1 MELRDAGAGDGQ
13 FDEGAGGVK
22 VTRESH
28 AVVIPLFGAL
38 STDFTDYLQALVDQS
53 FFVVLVDNNPQCLPP
68 RLKQVIG
75 CELLV
80 NSNRGGI
87 AGGLNRGIEF
97 ALQSGISW
105 ITLLDQD
112 SRIPVEQIRQLLE
125 PFALYPGRRL
135 VVGPSIWDQQ
145 RQIRHGRWL
154 PSANAFEKTRLLISS
169 GTTFQARDWPLLGS
183 LHEELFIDF
192 VDHAWCFRAQARGFE
207 LLQHSEVVLKQ
218 QFGVVHPN
226 RFCRWLGMQL
236 YSPER
241 HFYGLRNF
249 RWLFLQPYVPRDLK
263 LKELIKILVKPWLW
277 LLLEPGRQ
285 ANLKAIVWGL
295 LAPLPGGYKR

>member
-1 MELRDAGAGDGQ
+1 MELRVAGAGDGE

-22 VTRESH
+22 VTRKSH
-28 AVVIPLFGAL
+28 AVVIPLFGVL

-53 FFVVLVDNNPQCLPP
+53 FFVVLVDNNPQFLPA
-68 RLKQVIG
+68 RLKQVMG

-97 ALQSGISW
+97 ALQRGISW

-112 SRIPVEQIRQLLE
+112 SRIPVEQIRRLLE
-125 PFALYPGRRL
+125 PFEACPERQL

-145 RQIRHGRWL
+145 RQVRHGRWL
-154 PSANAFEKTRLLISS
+154 PSSDAFQETRLLISS
-169 GTTFQARDWPLLGS
+169 GTTFQAKDWAQLGS
-183 LHEELFIDF
+183 LHDQLHIDF
-192 VDHAWCFRAQARGFE
+192 VDHAWCFRAQARGFK

-226 RFCRWLGMQL
+226 RFCRCLGMQL

-249 RWLFLQPYVPRDLK
+249 RWLLLQPYVPLGLK
-263 LKELIKILVKPWLW
+263 LKELLKMLFKPWLW
-277 LLLEPGRQ
+277 LLLEPKRE
-285 ANLKAIVWGL
+285 ANLKAIVRGL
-295 LAPLPGGYKR
+295 LAPLPGRY